1 MMLRLGILQT
11 NTGIDP
17 AAEAVALANGI
28 AALAAKGAQIIF
40 TPEMSGLLDKDRRR
54 ARGNVRLEADDI
66 VLAAVQAAARAHQVW
81 VQLGS
86 LALVLEGD
94 LLANRSF
101 LIDPQGNICARYD
114 KIHLFDVTL
123 ADGETYRESAAYRPG
138 DAAVVAATPF
148 GPLGLTIC
156 YDVRFPALHR
166 ALAEAGAVMLAVP
179 AAFTRPTG
187 VAHWHVLLRARAIET
202 GCFVIA
208 AAQTGEHA
216 DGRATYG
223 HSLVIGP
230 WGDVLLDMGEAPGS
244 ATIDIDPA
252 DVADARGRVPAL
264 AHARGFAAP
273 CQPAATPCQPAATP

>member
-1 MMLRLGILQT
+1 MKLRIGILQT
-11 NTGIDP
+11 TTGIDP
-17 AAEAVALANGI
+17 AAEAQALAAGV
-28 AALAAKGAQIIF
+28 AALAAEGAQLVF

-54 ARGNVRLEADDI
+54 ASANVRGEADDV
-66 VLAAVQAAARAHQVW
+66 VLAAVRDAARAHGVW

-86 LALVLEGD
+86 LALAADGD
-94 LLANRSF
+94 LLANRGF
-101 LIDPQGNICARYD
+101 LVDPDGEVRARYD

-123 ADGETYRESAAYRPG
+123 AGGESYRESAAYRPG
-138 DAAVVAATPF
+138 DTAVVAETPW

-187 VAHWHVLLRARAIET
+187 AAHWHVLLRARAIET
-202 GCFVIA
+202 GSFVIA
-208 AAQTGEHA
+208 AAQTGDHA

-230 WGDVLLDMGEAPGS
+230 WGDVLLDMGEAPGR
-244 ATIDIDPA
+244 AVIEIDLD
-252 DVADARGRVPAL
+252 DVAQARGRVPAL
-264 AHARGFAAP
+264 VHARGFAAP
-273 CQPAATPCQPAATP
+273 